1 MPDDAGI
8 RRRVKEVI
16 VKALDLRV
24 DPEEIPDDEVI
35 FGGGMGADS
44 TAALEVVFAIEE
56 AFDIEVDDEE
66 LRVDLFNSV
75 NSLSDYVNRR
85 LEENEITTSFQNASL
100 QAESGS

>member
-1 MPDDAGI
+1 MSDVTCI
-8 RRRVKEVI
+8 RRQVKKVI
-16 VKALDLRV
+16 VRALDLRV
-24 DPEEIPDDEVI
+24 DPDEIPDDEVI

-75 NSLSDYVNRR
+75 NSLTGYVKRR
-85 LEENEITTSFQNASL
+85 LEGDDEIADRQAVQSSEETSL
-100 QAESGS
+100 

>member
-1 MPDDAGI
+1 MSDVASI
-8 RRRVKEVI
+8 RRGVKEVI

-35 FGGGMGADS
+35 FGGGIGADS
-44 TAALEVVFAIEE
+44 TAALEIVFAIEE

-75 NSLSDYVNRR
+75 NSLSAYVKQM
-85 LEENEITTSFQNASL
+85 LEEDDVIADR
-100 QAESGS
+100 QAVQFPKETRL

>member
-1 MPDDAGI
+1 MSDVAGI

-44 TAALEVVFAIEE
+44 TAALEIVFGVEE

-66 LRVDLFNSV
+66 LRVDLFDSV
-75 NSLSDYVNRR
+75 SSLTAYIKRR
-85 LEENEITTSFQNASL
+85 LEEDDVIADRHTVRSPEETSL
-100 QAESGS
+100 